1 MTVFEHLTEWTVSV
15 HIISYGKIFDML
27 KLFHAGFSVIKEP
40 DIHIGRK
47 NADFGQGFYLT
58 ANAEFAY
65 RWARERKG
73 EQTVVNIYELD
84 TENLTVHRFHRD
96 EEWFDYIFS
105 NRNNYPD
112 DLNADV
118 IIGPIANDTIYDTFG
133 IITSGFL
140 KREDA
145 MRLLLIGPEYEQA
158 ALKSDKALKQLKWIS
173 SEVLLPDTVAEYR
186 KLVVGEEKEYQELF
200 SGEMERISLSE

>member
-1 MTVFEHLTEWTVSV
+1 MLRPIKKNASGFMQ
-15 HIISYGKIFDML
+15 IISCGKINGML
-27 KLFHAGFSVIKEP
+27 TLFHAGFSIIKEP
-40 DIHIGRK
+40 DVHIGRK

-58 ANAEFAY
+58 SDAAFAH

-73 EQTVVNIYELD
+73 EQTIVNTYELD
-84 TENLTVHRFHRD
+84 TNNLSVRCFIRG
-96 EEWFDYIFS
+96 EEWFEYIFK
-105 NRNNYPD
+105 NRNNYSD
-112 DLNADV
+112 ELNSDV

-145 MRLLLIGPEYEQA
+145 LRLLQIGPAYEQV
-158 ALKSDKALKQLKWIS
+158 ALKSDKAVKHLKWIS

-186 KLVVGEEKEYQELF
+186 KLVAEEEKKYQELF
-200 SGEMERISLSE
+200 AEEMERISLSE

>member
-1 MTVFEHLTEWTVSV
+1 MSKCGESIRGEASHELSC
-15 HIISYGKIFDML
+15 GKIFDML

-40 DIHIGRK
+40 DIHIGRR

-58 ANAEFAY
+58 ANSEFAH
-65 RWARERKG
+65 RWVRERKG
-73 EQTVVNIYELD
+73 EQTIVNTYELD
-84 TENLTVHRFHRD
+84 TGNLTIRRFHRD
-96 EEWFDYIFS
+96 EEWFDYIFG
-105 NRNNYPD
+105 NRNNFPD

-145 MRLLLIGPEYEQA
+145 MCLLLIGPEYEQV
-158 ALKSDKALKQLKWIS
+158 ALKSDKAVKQLKWIS
-173 SEVLLPDTVAEYR
+173 SEVLLPETVAEYR
-186 KLVVGEEKEYQELF
+186 KLVAEEEKAYQELF
-200 SGEMERISLSE
+200 AEEMERISLSE